1 MNPQYDNPV
10 PVAVHLQAA
19 WSDCKRGLVLIKR
32 ADMGVWA
39 IPGGYIENGLDQT
52 AEGAAAR
59 EFHEETGIFVT
70 AGQIFQSKIIP
81 SGKLLLFVASLHTVH
96 LPLRNWKPTAEAT
109 DIRVAVE
116 PEELI
121 FPAHTEAMKI
131 WFESPCLWR

>member
-1 MNPQYDNPV
+1 MTPQYDNPT
-10 PVAVHLQAA
+10 PVAIHLQAA
-19 WSDCKRGLVLIKR
+19 WRVATRGLVLIKR
-32 ADMGVWA
+32 ADTGGWA

-59 EFHEETGIFVT
+59 EFHEETGIPVL
-70 AGQIFQSKIIP
+70 AGQIFHSKIIP
-81 SGKLLLFVASLHTVH
+81 SGKLLLFVSSLHTMR
-96 LPLRNWKPTAEAT
+96 LYLGKWQPTAEAT

-116 PEELI
+116 PEELV